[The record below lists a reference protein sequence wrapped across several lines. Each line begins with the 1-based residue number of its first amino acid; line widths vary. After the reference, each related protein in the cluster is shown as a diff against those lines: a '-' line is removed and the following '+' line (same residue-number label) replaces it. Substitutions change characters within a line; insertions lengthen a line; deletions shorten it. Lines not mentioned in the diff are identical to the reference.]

1 MFVYCRL
8 VSVLPCCPGLMN
20 SSNVTLNDDISG
32 VLGLGFPRLS
42 TISSLVNN
50 GAYRLN
56 ILQPSTLKIV

>member
-1 MFVYCRL
+1 
-8 VSVLPCCPGLMN
+8 MN

-42 TISSLVNN
+42 TISSLVTN

-56 ILQPSTLKIV
+56 ISQPFTLYTLKIV